1 MTEQQD
7 FQSLDELFRST
18 FNNLPDS
25 PSPAGWDQPSDQV
38 WTQVE
43 KAIPAKTGWTP
54 AQTLASGLVVVA
66 IALTAYWLLRP
77 VSDVRQDQPLPSQ
90 EIPAPAPAQEAS
102 PLSPA
107 TAEVPVAQPS
117 AAKPVLA
124 PASHKSAL
132 SPQLPVLEQTTDRAQ
147 LIQEAAP
154 LPGTNPTASPNT
166 TELLKREIW
175 SRPAPYIPTVLE
187 KQLNKQ

>member
-25 PSPAGWDQPSDQV
+25 PSPAGWDQPSDKV

-107 TAEVPVAQPS
+107 TAEVPVAQPKCS
-117 AAKPVLA
+117 KTGSCACQ
-124 PASHKSAL
+124 
-132 SPQLPVLEQTTDRAQ
+132 PQISLVATTSGS
-147 LIQEAAP
+147 
-154 LPGTNPTASPNT
+154 GTNNRSGTTYSRSSAVARHQPNGIAQHHGIT
-166 TELLKREIW
+166 QAGNLEPSGTLHPH
-175 SRPAPYIPTVLE
+175 RPG